1 MHVSPHS
8 RAPESKRDERISP
21 CCRAGGI
28 DESQVQGAF
37 CWMAGTLVLGR
48 KPLCHL
54 LTAKSQGFSA
64 THEQDSARGL
74 APLVPLSWGQG
85 AFGPTRG
92 LSCEERGL
100 RQVVGSQQEGRGRN
114 CDTSQYQ
121 SYFSKGKH
129 FIVQFYATI
138 LYGGH
143 LSQRT
148 LSRLLV
154 PGDLKLQPGQGWC
167 QGDFEQQPAWA
178 RSASL
183 MIKCCFWRH
192 FQE

>member
-74 APLVPLSWGQG
+74 APLVPLS
-85 AFGPTRG
+85 
-92 LSCEERGL
+92 
-100 RQVVGSQQEGRGRN
+100 
-114 CDTSQYQ
+114 
-121 SYFSKGKH
+121 
-129 FIVQFYATI
+129 
-138 LYGGH
+138 
-143 LSQRT
+143 
-148 LSRLLV
+148 
-154 PGDLKLQPGQGWC
+154 
-167 QGDFEQQPAWA
+167 
-178 RSASL
+178 
-183 MIKCCFWRH
+183 
-192 FQE
+192 